1 MRGPNHRWQG
11 HQDRYGHREQRKHPR
26 PRPVCLLLVP
36 SPPPPA
42 VSAYSRTPGASL
54 TSTATVAA
62 ADTTVPAW
70 PSCAVGSDADAA
82 SSSSAT
88 SEASPVMAAPCCA
101 AGRAPAGPHCKSSC
115 SRPPNAPAAGTA
127 AAAGAAISDG
137 TKEAPCTACPLLP
150 PSLAS
155 CPFCS
160 SSAVARVGGL
170 SGGSLPSGASWLLL
184 PSASLARA
192 PTSCRSGSAAA
203 SDTAAASSSTRN
215 S

>member
-11 HQDRYGHREQRKHPR
+11 HQDRYGHRELKIHPR
-26 PRPVCLLLVP
+26 PRPVWLLLVS
-36 SPPPPA
+36 SPPSPA

-54 TSTATVAA
+54 TSTATGAA
-62 ADTTVPAW
+62 ADTTVPAC
-70 PSCAVGSDADAA
+70 PSCAAGSDADTA
-82 SSSSAT
+82 SSSSAA

-101 AGRAPAGPHCKSSC
+101 AGRAPAGPHCNSPC
-115 SRPPNAPAAGTA
+115 SRPPNARPTA

-170 SGGSLPSGASWLLL
+170 SGGSLPSAASWLLL

-192 PTSCRSGSAAA
+192 PSSCGSGSAAA
-203 SDTAAASSSTRN
+203 SDTAAASSSTR
-215 S
+215 